1 MRRPLIVL
9 GAATA
14 VILLTGSAY
23 ALGTINVIAPI
34 FPVVG
39 QADIKV
45 CDSDGVTTSYTYGNS
60 NAKGVRVTSATVS
73 DIDSSCTTTTLE
85 FVDSADNIVAT
96 YTGAVV
102 DKATTVKTSIFTNEF
117 DSVRVVLSP

>member
-60 NAKGVRVTSATVS
+60 NAKGVRVTSATVTG
-73 DIDSSCTTTTLE
+73 IDASCTSAVVE
-85 FVDSADNIVAT
+85 FVDKADAIVAT
-96 YTGAVV
+96 YTG
-102 DKATTVKTSIFTNEF
+102 TVTAGSSTVTTSIFTSEF